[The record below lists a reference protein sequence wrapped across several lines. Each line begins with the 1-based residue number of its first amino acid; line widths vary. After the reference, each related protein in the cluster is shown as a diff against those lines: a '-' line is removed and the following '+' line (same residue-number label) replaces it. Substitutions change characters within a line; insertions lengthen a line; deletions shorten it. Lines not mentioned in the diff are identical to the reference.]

1 MSLNGILELLQEHPE
16 FCRTLEQSMSG
27 DSGTATVRQGARPA
41 FIASL
46 VRRSPGP
53 LLAITPR
60 PEDARRLHDQLLS
73 WMGEDAHVHLL
84 PEPEVLPFERLA
96 ADANTGNQRLSALA
110 ALAGQFCER
119 DDAMAKRRNGGNDG
133 KDMGCGLVV
142 VCSVGSALL
151 YTAPR
156 ELMAGRLP
164 SAHPSAGSGWTDTCV
179 WRVGDRVRMD
189 EALSQ
194 WVGLGYRHEPVVDS
208 PGSFSHRGGILD
220 IFPPDCDL
228 PLRIELFDDE
238 IDTIRRFDP
247 LTQRSVG
254 PAEEVRPIPA
264 REQLPELAGA
274 QALAKRAAAM
284 DFARCSPAVRE
295 RMEQEL
301 KALISSGS
309 PGFDPGANPG
319 FDNPGFD
326 NPGFDPD
333 ADSECN
339 GFNPDTNPGLGRFN
353 PDTNPE
359 TLSFYSGLVN
369 RTPLLDYLGPDATVL
384 LERGGRVEAEASELE
399 ERFGRMRAARE
410 ERGELPANFPSPYMT
425 WDEFAGRLSN
435 LKCVDLQTWVGEDE
449 DRIFLPA
456 TPYYGG
462 LEQLSADI
470 TRRQSDGA
478 AVVAVTQHARRVAEI
493 LEQQGIAPT
502 VMDEIPSPP
511 APGQVCIVPGS
522 LFNGWVVELPS
533 TAAISSTNGRKRR
546 RGRREV
552 PARLEL
558 LTDAELFGTSKE
570 RRQRRPRRAERGPD
584 ISLADLEPG
593 VFVVH
598 IDHGVARF
606 AGTTLMGEKGDEKE
620 YLVLEYAESDKLYVP
635 TDHLNRVSAYVGAQE
650 HSPSLTRLGA
660 SDWARIKQKVKGAAR
675 EMAQELIRINASR
688 QLVKGHEFSPDSAWQ
703 RELEDSFP
711 YIETPDQAQAIVD
724 VKGDMERTQP
734 MDRLICGD
742 VGYGKTEV
750 ALRAAFKTVSDGMQ
764 VGLLVPTTVLAQQ
777 HYATFTE
784 RLSPFPVRVE
794 VLSRFRTPK
803 EQQQVLDGLK
813 KGEVDIVIGTHRLL
827 QKDVQFKNLG
837 LAVVDEEQRFG
848 VSHKERLKQL
858 RRQVDVLTLSATPIP
873 RTLNMALS
881 GLRDLSSMASA
892 PEARL
897 PVKTF
902 ASEYS
907 EDVVKEAILREMERG
922 GQVFYIHNRVRS
934 IHQAVA
940 DIREMIPTAR
950 VAVGHGQMAE
960 SELEDVMMDFANG
973 EADVLV
979 CTTIIESGLDM
990 PNVNTLIVERADRFG
1005 LAQLYQLRGRV
1016 GRGQH
1021 RAYAYLLAP
1030 RGRRITEAA
1039 ELRLQAILEASE
1051 LGAGFRIAMRDL
1063 EIRGAGNILGA
1074 DQSGHIQEVGLD
1086 LYTQLLHEAVQE
1098 LEREQGQDTLPGQD
1112 SVPEEPTRVELPLN
1126 AGIPED
1132 YIEHLPTRLAVYQR
1146 LAKLTE
1152 RRELPEIREELRDR
1166 FGPLPDEVENVLK
1179 VSEIRALAS
1188 SAGVESLIRSS
1199 EAIVLTL
1206 RNPVGGAKAPL
1217 QRALGPA
1224 AQVGHAQIQM
1234 PLRPLGDQWLARLTR
1249 TLERMQVFMD
1259 NMRQLAADAQ
1269 SG

>member
-1 MSLNGILELLQEHPE
+1 MSLNGILELLEEHPE
-16 FCRTLEQSMSG
+16 FCLSLEQSMSG
-27 DSGTATVRQGARPA
+27 DSGTAKVRQGARPA

-46 VRRSPGP
+46 ARRSPGP
-53 LLAITPR
+53 LLAVAPR

-73 WMGEDAHVHLL
+73 WMGEDTPVHLL

-96 ADANTGNQRLSALA
+96 VDANTGNQRLAALA
-110 ALAGQFCER
+110 ALANARQSQ
-119 DDAMAKRRNGGNDG
+119 DAPLRKATNENE
-133 KDMGCGLVV
+133 CPHPLV

-151 YTAPR
+151 YTAPP

-164 SAHPSAGSGWTDTCV
+164 SSRPSASSGWTDACV
-179 WRVGDRVRMD
+179 WRVGDRVRLD
-189 EALSQ
+189 EVLSQ

-220 IFPPDCDL
+220 IYPPDCEL

-254 PAEEVRPIPA
+254 AADEVRPIPA
-264 REQLPELAGA
+264 REQLPELAGTE
-274 QALAKRAAAM
+274 ALAKRVAAM
-284 DFARCSPAVRE
+284 DFSRCSPDVRE
-295 RMEQEL
+295 RMEEEL
-301 KALISSGS
+301 QTLTGPGG
-309 PGFDPGANPG
+309 PGFNPG
-319 FDNPGFD
+319 GPGF
-326 NPGFDPD
+326 
-333 ADSECN
+333 N
-339 GFNPDTNPGLGRFN
+339 GFNL
-353 PDTNPE
+353 DTNPE

-410 ERGELPANFPSPYMT
+410 ERGELPANFPSPCMN
-425 WDEFAGRLSN
+425 WDEFAGRLSS

-449 DRIFLPA
+449 DKIFLSA
-456 TPYYGG
+456 TPYYGQ

-470 TRRQSDGA
+470 TRRQGDGA

-493 LEQQGIAPT
+493 LEQQGITPV
-502 VMDEIPSPP
+502 VMDEIASPP

-522 LFNGWVVELPS
+522 LFNGWAVELPS
-533 TAAISSTNGRKRR
+533 AAVNSSSGRRR
-546 RGRREV
+546 QRGRRDF

-558 LTDAELFGTSKE
+558 LTDVELFGTSKE
-570 RRQRRPRRAERGPD
+570 RRQHRPRRAERGPD

-635 TDHLNRVSAYVGAQE
+635 TEHLNRVSAYVGAQE

-660 SDWARIKQKVKGAAR
+660 ADWARIKQKVKGAAR

-711 YIETPDQAQAIVD
+711 YIETPDQTQAIVD

-803 EQQQVLDGLK
+803 EQQQVIEGLK

-902 ASEYS
+902 VSEYS

-922 GQVFYIHNRVRS
+922 GQVFYLHNRVRS
-934 IHQAVA
+934 IHQAAV

-950 VAVGHGQMAE
+950 VMIGHGQMAE
-960 SELEDVMMDFANG
+960 SELEDVMVDFANG
-973 EADVLV
+973 EADVLI

-1030 RGRRITEAA
+1030 RGRRITQAA
-1039 ELRLQAILEASE
+1039 EMRLQAILEASE

-1086 LYTQLLHEAVQE
+1086 LYTQLLHEAVRE
-1098 LEREQGQDTLPGQD
+1098 LEREQGGDTLPGQD

-1132 YIEHLPTRLAVYQR
+1132 YVEHLPTRLAVYQR

-1166 FGPLPDEVENVLK
+1166 FGPVPDEVENLLK
-1179 VSEIRALAS
+1179 VSEIRAIATA
-1188 SAGVESLIRSS
+1188 AGVESVIRST
-1199 EAIVLTL
+1199 EAIVITL
-1206 RNPVGGAKAPL
+1206 RDAVGGAKAPL

-1224 AQVGHAQIQM
+1224 AQVGNAQIQM

-1259 NMRQLAADAQ
+1259 NIRQLAADAQ
-1269 SG
+1269 TG

>member
-1 MSLNGILELLQEHPE
+1 MSLNGILELLERHPE
-16 FCRTLEQSMSG
+16 FCGSLERAVSP
-27 DSGTATVRQGARPA
+27 DTGTATVRQGARPA
-41 FIASL
+41 FIAAL
-46 VRRSPGP
+46 ARRSPGP
-53 LLAITPR
+53 LLVIAPR
-60 PEDARRLHDQLLS
+60 PEDARRLHDQLLG
-73 WMGEDAHVHLL
+73 WMGEDAPVHLL

-96 ADANTGNQRLSALA
+96 VDANTGNQRLAALA
-110 ALAGQFCER
+110 ALARHSGER
-119 DDAMAKRRNGGNDG
+119 DDAMAQKRNDG
-133 KDMGCGLVV
+133 RDMACGPVV
-142 VCSVGSALL
+142 VCSIGSALL
-151 YTAPR
+151 YTAPL

-164 SAHPSAGSGWTDTCV
+164 SSPTLTLPLEEREQWAAPCV
-179 WRVGDRVRMD
+179 WRVGDRVRLD
-189 EALSQ
+189 DVLSQ
-194 WVGLGYRHEPVVDS
+194 WVALGYRHEPVVDS
-208 PGSFSHRGGILD
+208 PGAFSHRGGILD
-220 IFPPDCDL
+220 IFPPDCEL

-254 PAEEVRPIPA
+254 AADDVRPIPA

-274 QALAKRAAAM
+274 DTLAKRAAAM
-284 DFARCSPAVRE
+284 DFSRCGPAVRE
-295 RMEQEL
+295 RMEEEL
-301 KALISSGS
+301 A
-309 PGFDPGANPG
+309 
-319 FDNPGFD
+319 
-326 NPGFDPD
+326 
-333 ADSECN
+333 
-339 GFNPDTNPGLGRFN
+339 GLTG
-353 PDTNPE
+353 PAPEANPE

-369 RTPLLDYLGPDATVL
+369 RTSLLEYLGPNATVL

-399 ERFGRMRAARE
+399 ERFQRMRSARE
-410 ERGELPANFPSPYMT
+410 ERGELPANFPSPCMT
-425 WDEFAGRLSN
+425 WEDFAARLN
-435 LKCVDLQTWVGEDE
+435 GLKRVDLQTWVGEDE
-449 DRIFLPA
+449 DKIFLPA
-456 TPYYGG
+456 TPYYGR

-470 TRRQSDGA
+470 RRRQDDGA

-493 LEQQGIAPT
+493 LEQQGIEP
-502 VMDEIPSPP
+502 VVQDDLEELP
-511 APGQVCIVPGS
+511 APGQVCVIPGS
-522 LFNGWVVELPS
+522 LSSGWAVELPPPPFNS
-533 TAAISSTNGRKRR
+533 PPEGGKVRGGSGR
-546 RGRREV
+546 RGVRRNV
-552 PARLEL
+552 TPRLEL

-606 AGTTLMGEKGDEKE
+606 AGTTMMGDDGDAKE

-650 HSPSLTRLGA
+650 HAPSLTRLGA
-660 SDWARIKQKVKGAAR
+660 ADWTRIKQKVKGAAR

-688 QLVKGHEFSPDSAWQ
+688 QLVKGHEFSPDTAWQ
-703 RELEDSFP
+703 QELEDSFP
-711 YIETPDQAQAIVD
+711 YIETPDQANAIND
-724 VKGDMERTQP
+724 VKSDMEREQP

-803 EQQQVLDGLK
+803 EQQQVIEGLK

-902 ASEYS
+902 VSEYS

-922 GQVFYIHNRVRS
+922 GQVFYLHNRVRS
-934 IHQAVA
+934 IHQAAA
-940 DIREMIPTAR
+940 DIREMIPAAR
-950 VAVGHGQMAE
+950 VMVGHGQMAE

-1039 ELRLQAILEASE
+1039 EMRLQAILEASE

-1086 LYTQLLHEAVQE
+1086 LYTQLLGEAVRE
-1098 LEREQGQDTLPGQD
+1098 LEREQGHDALLSPD
-1112 SVPEEPTRVELPLN
+1112 SAAEEPARIELPLN

-1146 LAKLTE
+1146 LARLTE

-1166 FGPLPDEVENVLK
+1166 FGPVPDEVENLLK
-1179 VSEIRALAS
+1179 VSEIRAVSTA
-1188 SAGVESLIRSS
+1188 AGAESVIRGGES
-1199 EAIVLTL
+1199 IVITL
-1206 RNPVGGAKAPL
+1206 RDAVGGAKAPL
-1217 QRALGPA
+1217 QRALGPS
-1224 AQVGHAQIQM
+1224 AQVGNAQIQM
-1234 PLRPLGDQWLARLTR
+1234 PLRPLGDQWLQRLTR

>member
-1 MSLNGILELLQEHPE
+1 MSLDGILKLLEGHPE
-16 FCRTLEQSMSG
+16 FRGSLEAAASG
-27 DSGTATVRQGARPA
+27 QAPEVTVRQGARA
-41 FIASL
+41 TFIASL
-46 VRRSPGP
+46 ARRADAPT
-53 LLAITPR
+53 LVITPR

-73 WMGEDAHVHLL
+73 WLGEDSPVHLL

-96 ADANTGNQRLSALA
+96 VDSNTGNQRLATLA
-110 ALAGQFCER
+110 ALASARCL
-119 DDAMAKRRNGGNDG
+119 NDG
-133 KDMGCGLVV
+133 DTGQGHPYQGQEGGRIHANCQAPVV
-142 VCSVGSALL
+142 VCSIGSALL
-151 YTAPR
+151 YTAPPG
-156 ELMAGRLP
+156 LMAGMAP
-164 SAHPSAGSGWTDTCV
+164 SPGRPYRDQAGGPIHGQPSV
-179 WRVGDRVRMD
+179 WRVGDRVRLD
-189 EALSQ
+189 ALLSQ
-194 WVGLGYRHEPVVDS
+194 WVQLGYRNEPVVDA

-220 IFPPDCDL
+220 IYPPDREL
-228 PLRIELFDDE
+228 PLRIEFFDDE

-254 PAEEVRPIPA
+254 AADEVRLIPA

-274 QALAKRAAAM
+274 EALASRAARM
-284 DFARCSPAVRE
+284 DLSNCNEVVRE
-295 RMEQEL
+295 RIEEEL
-301 KALISSGS
+301 QSL
-309 PGFDPGANPG
+309 
-319 FDNPGFD
+319 
-326 NPGFDPD
+326 
-333 ADSECN
+333 
-339 GFNPDTNPGLGRFN
+339 TGLGGPEF
-353 PDTNPE
+353 NPE
-359 TLSFYSGLVN
+359 TMSFYSGLIN
-369 RTPLLDYLGPDATVL
+369 RAPLLDYLGPGATVV

-399 ERFGRMRAARE
+399 ERFERMRSARE
-410 ERGELPANFPSPYMT
+410 ERGELPRNFPSPCMS
-425 WDEFAGRLSN
+425 WEEFAAL
-435 LKCVDLQTWVGEDE
+435 LQNHRVVELQAWVGEE
-449 DRIFLPA
+449 DDHVFLPA
-456 TPYYGG
+456 TPYYGR
-462 LEQLSADI
+462 LEQLAADI
-470 TRRQSDGA
+470 RRRQGEASA
-478 AVVAVTQHARRVAEI
+478 TVAVTQHARRVAEI
-493 LEQQGIAPT
+493 LEQHNVSAT
-502 VMDEIPSPP
+502 VTDALDDTPSP
-511 APGQVCIVPGS
+511 GEVCILPGS
-522 LFNGWVVELPS
+522 LRNGWAIELPGKQLAS
-533 TAAISSTNGRKRR
+533 AGAGQGRKRGPSR
-546 RGRREV
+546 PVGAHSRAPV
-552 PARLEL
+552 LTRLDL
-558 LTDAELFGTSKE
+558 LTDAELFGTVKE

-584 ISLADLEPG
+584 ITLADLEPG

-606 AGTTLMGEKGDEKE
+606 AGTTQMGEGADERE
-620 YLVLEYAESDKLYVP
+620 YLVLEYADNDKLYVP

-650 HSPSLTRLGA
+650 HAPSLTRLGA
-660 SDWARIKQKVKGAAR
+660 ADWARIKQRVKGAAR
-675 EMAQELIRINASR
+675 EMAQELIRINAAR
-688 QLVKGHEFSPDSAWQ
+688 EIAEGHEFAPDNSWQ

-711 YIETPDQAQAIVD
+711 FIETPDQAQAIDD
-724 VKGDMERTQP
+724 VKTDMERTRP

-764 VGLLVPTTVLAQQ
+764 VGILVPTTVLAQQ

-803 EQQQVLDGLK
+803 EQQQVVEGLQ

-827 QKDVQFKNLG
+827 QKDVRFKNLG

-881 GLRDLSSMASA
+881 GLRDLSSIQSA
-892 PEARL
+892 PESRL

-902 ASEYS
+902 VSEYS
-907 EDVVKEAILREMERG
+907 EEVVKEAILREMERG
-922 GQVFYIHNRVRS
+922 GQVFYLHNRVRS
-934 IHQAVA
+934 IHQAA
-940 DIREMIPTAR
+940 DDIRKLVPHAR
-950 VAVGHGQMAE
+950 VIVGHGQMAE
-960 SELEDVMMDFANG
+960 SDLEDVMVDFANG

-1039 ELRLQAILEASE
+1039 EMRLQAILEASD

-1086 LYTQLLHEAVQE
+1086 LYTQLLQEAIRE
-1098 LEREQGQDTLPGQD
+1098 LEREGGNSGLTGRDAAN
-1112 SVPEEPTRVELPLN
+1112 EEPTRIELPLN

-1132 YIEHLPTRLAVYQR
+1132 YIEHLPTRLSVYQR
-1146 LAKLTE
+1146 LARLTE
-1152 RRELPEIREELRDR
+1152 RRELPDIRAELRDR
-1166 FGPLPDEVENVLK
+1166 FGPVPEEVENLLT
-1179 VSEIRALAS
+1179 VSEIRAI
-1188 SAGVESLIRSS
+1188 AGNAGAESVIRGS
-1199 EAIVLTL
+1199 ESIVITM

-1217 QRALGPA
+1217 QRALGPS
-1224 AQVGHAQIQM
+1224 AQVGNSQIHM
-1234 PLRPLGDQWLARLTR
+1234 ALRPLGDQWLSRLTR
-1249 TLERMQVFMD
+1249 TLERLLVFTD

>member
-1 MSLNGILELLQEHPE
+1 MSLNGILKLLERHTE
-16 FCRTLEQSMSG
+16 FRTSLERATSG
-27 DSGTATVRQGARPA
+27 ESGTAKVLQGGRPA

-46 VRRSPGP
+46 ARKRPGP
-53 LLAITPR
+53 LLVITPR

-73 WMGEDAHVHLL
+73 WMGEEAPVHLL

-96 ADANTGNQRLSALA
+96 VDSNTGNQRLAALA
-110 ALAGQFCER
+110 ALARALEFAPE
-119 DDAMAKRRNGGNDG
+119 DDADEADS
-133 KDMGCGLVV
+133 LIV

-151 YTAPR
+151 YTAPP
-156 ELMAGRLP
+156 ETMAGQLP
-164 SAHPSAGSGWTDTCV
+164 SADSPPV
-179 WRVGDRVRMD
+179 WRVGDRVRLD
-189 EALSQ
+189 AVLSQ
-194 WVGLGYRHEPVVDS
+194 WVELGYRHEPVVDS
-208 PGSFSHRGGILD
+208 PGTFSHRGGILD
-220 IFPPDCDL
+220 VFPTDLDL

-254 PAEEVRPIPA
+254 PAESVRLIAA
-264 REQLPELAGA
+264 REQLPGLAGVDA
-274 QALAKRAAAM
+274 IGDRAGRM
-284 DFARCSPAVRE
+284 DFTECGSAVRE
-295 RMEQEL
+295 RMEEEL
-301 KALISSGS
+301 RGLT
-309 PGFDPGANPG
+309 DPGVP
-319 FDNPGFD
+319 
-326 NPGFDPD
+326 
-333 ADSECN
+333 E
-339 GFNPDTNPGLGRFN
+339 
-353 PDTNPE
+353 TNPE
-359 TLSFYSGLVN
+359 ILSFYSGLIN
-369 RTPLLDYLGPDATVL
+369 RTPLLDYLGVDATVL

-399 ERFGRMRAARE
+399 ERFDRMRTARE
-410 ERGELPANFPSPYMT
+410 ERGELPVNFPSPYMS
-425 WDEFAGRLSN
+425 WDEFASRLEN
-435 LKCVDLQTWVGEDE
+435 RRRIDLQTWVGENE
-449 DRIFLPA
+449 DPVFLPA
-456 TPYYGG
+456 VPYYGR
-462 LEQLSADI
+462 LEQLTADI
-470 TRRQSDGA
+470 RRQQGEGD
-478 AVVAVTQHARRVAEI
+478 AVVAVTQHARRVAE
-493 LEQQGIAPT
+493 LLQQDGVDAVIRESLDDQP
-502 VMDEIPSPP
+502 E
-511 APGQVCIVPGS
+511 PGQVCVVPGGLAS
-522 LFNGWVVELPS
+522 GWAIELPP
-533 TAAISSTNGRKRR
+533 AAGAPRSNGRAR
-546 RGRREV
+546 RGKQA
-552 PARLEL
+552 PSRLEL
-558 LTDAELFGTSKE
+558 LTDAELFGTVKE

-606 AGTTLMGEKGDEKE
+606 AGTTHMGDGDDERE

-650 HSPSLTRLGA
+650 HEPSLTRLGA
-660 SDWARIKQKVKGAAR
+660 ADWVRIKQRVKGAAR
-675 EMAQELIRINASR
+675 EMAQELIRVNAAR
-688 QLVKGHEFSPDSAWQ
+688 QLAKGHEFSPDTAWQ
-703 RELEDSFP
+703 QELEDSFP
-711 YIETPDQAQAIVD
+711 YIETPDQATAIED
-724 VKGDMERTQP
+724 VKSDMERSQP

-803 EQQQVLDGLK
+803 EQQQVIEGLK
-813 KGEVDIVIGTHRLL
+813 AGEVDIVIGTHRLL

-848 VSHKERLKQL
+848 VGHKERLKQL

-881 GLRDLSSMASA
+881 GLRDLSSMSSA

-902 ASEYS
+902 VSEYS

-922 GQVFYIHNRVRS
+922 GQVFYLHNRVRS
-934 IHQAVA
+934 IHQTAA

-950 VAVGHGQMAE
+950 IMVGHGQMAE

-1039 ELRLQAILEASE
+1039 EMRLQAILEASE

-1063 EIRGAGNILGA
+1063 EIRGAGNVLGA

-1098 LEREQGQDTLPGQD
+1098 MEREGGSASGLPELVEGA
-1112 SVPEEPTRVELPLN
+1112 EEPTRVELPIN

-1132 YIEHLPTRLAVYQR
+1132 YIEHLPTRLSVYQR

-1166 FGPLPDEVENVLK
+1166 FGPVPDEVENLLK
-1179 VSEIRALAS
+1179 VSELRAI
-1188 SAGVESLIRSS
+1188 AGAAGAESVIRSG
-1199 EAIVLTL
+1199 EAIAITL
-1206 RNPVGGAKAPL
+1206 RNAVGGAKAPL
-1217 QRALGPA
+1217 QRALGPS
-1224 AQVGHAQIQM
+1224 AQVGNAQIQM
-1234 PLRPLGDQWLARLTR
+1234 PLRPLGDQWLSRLTR
-1249 TLERMQVFMD
+1249 TLERLQVFMD

-1269 SG
+1269 SE